1 MEEIKMNNKYIAKRY
16 QNMEEGQLAA
26 SADQAAGMDDLINFT
41 IGDPDIITDE
51 RIIQAAFKDAMA
63 GYTRYTESV
72 GMRELREEIAKY
84 FQEEYC
90 HQVGLDEIMVTT
102 SACQGMW
109 LVLESLLDQG
119 DEVIIPSPYFPPY
132 FDQVKLAGGVPVF
145 LTLKEEENYQLDV
158 DKLEEL
164 ITKRTKAVIINT
176 PNNPIGSCLTRETLE
191 RIGEVARKHDILII
205 ADDIYTIYS
214 YEAPFVPTMTLPG
227 LSERTITLGS
237 FSKDYAMTGWRIGYI
252 IAKPEFIRV
261 IKAVNENNVYSAPS
275 ISQRAAIHALRLRKD
290 IQPGLIEEFRERTY
304 YAYERLNRLKGVHV
318 MEPKGTFYLFPNIKG
333 TGLSSGQLAQKLL
346 QEAHVAVVPGSAF
359 GPGGEGY
366 LRLAVTLGVER
377 MKEAFDRM
385 EEMDIFK

>member
-1 MEEIKMNNKYIAKRY
+1 MEDESVDNRYIAKRY

-84 FQEEYC
+84 FQEEYS

-132 FDQVKLAGGVPVF
+132 SDQVKLAGGVPVF

>member
-84 FQEEYC
+84 FQEEYS

-132 FDQVKLAGGVPVF
+132 SDQVKLAGGVPVF

>member
-51 RIIQAAFKDAMA
+51 RIIQAAFKDPMA

>member
-1 MEEIKMNNKYIAKRY
+1 MNNKYIAKRY

-84 FQEEYC
+84 FQEEYS

-132 FDQVKLAGGVPVF
+132 SDQVKLAGGVPVF

-214 YEAPFVPTMTLPG
+214 YEAPFIPTMTLPG

>member
-1 MEEIKMNNKYIAKRY
+1 MNNKYIAKRY

-84 FQEEYC
+84 FQEEYS

-132 FDQVKLAGGVPVF
+132 SDQVKLAGGVPVF

-176 PNNPIGSCLTRETLE
+176 PNNPIGSCLTKETLE

>member
-1 MEEIKMNNKYIAKRY
+1 MNKRYIAKRY

-41 IGDPDIITDE
+41 IGDPDVITDG
-51 RIIQAAFKDAMA
+51 RIIQAAFEDAKA

-72 GMRELREEIAKY
+72 GMKELREEISKY
-84 FQEEYC
+84 YQEEYG

-109 LVLESLLDQG
+109 MVLESILDPG
-119 DEVIIPSPYFPPY
+119 DQVIIPSPYFPPY
-132 FDQVKLAGGVPVF
+132 SDQVKLAGGVPVY
-145 LTLKEEENYQLDV
+145 LEMKEEEDYQLNV
-158 DKLEEL
+158 GRLEDL
-164 ITKRTKAVIINT
+164 ITDRTKALVLNT
-176 PNNPIGSCLTRETLE
+176 PNNPIGSCLTRETLQE
-191 RIGEVARKHDILII
+191 IGEIAGKHDILII
-205 ADDIYTIYS
+205 ADDIYTLYS
-214 YEAPFVPTMTLPG
+214 YHTPFVPTMTLPG
-227 LSERTITLGS
+227 LSDRTITLGS

-252 IAKPEFIRV
+252 VARPEFIRV

-275 ISQRAAIHALRLRKD
+275 ISQRAAIHALRLRKE
-290 IQPGLIEEFRERTY
+290 IQPGLVEEFRKRTY

-333 TGLSSGQLAQKLL
+333 TGLSSVQLAEMLL
-346 QEAHVAVVPGSAF
+346 KEARVAVVPGSAF

-366 LRLAVTLGVER
+366 IRLAVTLGVER

-385 EEMDIFK
+385 EEMEIFK

>member
-84 FQEEYC
+84 FQEEYS

-132 FDQVKLAGGVPVF
+132 SDQVKLAGGVPVF

-214 YEAPFVPTMTLPG
+214 YEAPFIPTMTLPG

>member
-1 MEEIKMNNKYIAKRY
+1 MNKRYIAKRY
-16 QNMEEGQLAA
+16 QEGEVSQLAA

-51 RIIQAAFKDAMA
+51 RIIQGAFKDAKA

-72 GMRELREEIAKY
+72 GMKELREEISKY
-84 FQEEYC
+84 FQEE
-90 HQVGLDEIMVTT
+90 HSHTVGLDEIMVTT

-109 LVLESLLDQG
+109 LVLESILDEG

-132 FDQVKLAGGVPVF
+132 SDQVRLAGGVPVF
-145 LTLKEEENYQLDV
+145 MELVEEDDYQLDV
-158 DKLEEL
+158 GKLEEM
-164 ITKRTKAVIINT
+164 ITDRTKAVIINT

-191 RIGEVARKHDILII
+191 RIGEVAERQDILII

-214 YEAPFVPTMTLPG
+214 YESPFIHTMTLPG

-252 IAKPEFIRV
+252 IAKPEFIGV
-261 IKAVNENNVYSAPS
+261 IKSVNENNVYSAPS
-275 ISQRAAIHALRLRKD
+275 ISQRAAIHALRLRKE
-290 IQPGLIEEFRERTY
+290 IQPGLVEEFKKRTY
-304 YAYERLNRLKGVHV
+304 FAYKRLNRLKGVHV

-333 TGLSSGQLAQKLL
+333 TGLSSAELAERLL
-346 QEAHVAVVPGSAF
+346 KEAHVAVVPGSAF

-366 LRLAVTLGVER
+366 LRLAVTLGVEK
-377 MKEAFDRM
+377 MGEAFDRV
-385 EEMDIFK
+385 EKMDIFK

>member
-1 MEEIKMNNKYIAKRY
+1 MNNKYIAKRY

-84 FQEEYC
+84 FQEEYS

-132 FDQVKLAGGVPVF
+132 SDQVKLAGGVPVF

-214 YEAPFVPTMTLPG
+214 YEAPFIPTMTLPG

-333 TGLSSGQLAQKLL
+333 IGLSSGQLAQKLL

>member
-1 MEEIKMNNKYIAKRY
+1 MNNKYIAKRY

-84 FQEEYC
+84 FQEEYS

-132 FDQVKLAGGVPVF
+132 SDQVKLAGGVPVF

>member
-1 MEEIKMNNKYIAKRY
+1 MEEESVDNRYIAKRY

-84 FQEEYC
+84 FQEEYS

-132 FDQVKLAGGVPVF
+132 SDQVKLAGGVPVF

>member
-84 FQEEYC
+84 FQEEYS
-90 HQVGLDEIMVTT
+90 HQVGVDEIMVTT

>member
-84 FQEEYC
+84 FQEEYS
-90 HQVGLDEIMVTT
+90 HQVGVDEIMVTT

-132 FDQVKLAGGVPVF
+132 SDQVKLAGGVPVF

>member
-1 MEEIKMNNKYIAKRY
+1 MEEESVDNRYIAKRY

-84 FQEEYC
+84 FQEEYS

-132 FDQVKLAGGVPVF
+132 SDQVKLAGGVPVF

-214 YEAPFVPTMTLPG
+214 YEASFVPTMTLPG

-318 MEPKGTFYLFPNIKG
+318 MKPKGTFYLFPNIKG